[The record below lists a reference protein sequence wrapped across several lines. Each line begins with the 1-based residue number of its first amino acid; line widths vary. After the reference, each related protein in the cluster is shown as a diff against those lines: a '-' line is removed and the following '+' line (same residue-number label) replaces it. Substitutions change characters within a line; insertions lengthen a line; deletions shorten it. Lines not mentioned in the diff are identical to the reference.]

1 MATIRPYA
9 VLRYG
14 GVFFRRN
21 NKYGGKKV
29 STNLEEKKQVVEEIT
44 GKIKDSRSVVLVQY
58 SGLTVAE
65 VTALRSEFRKAGVD
79 YKVLKNTLVRK
90 AFNGMGIDSFDE
102 DLNGPTAVAFG
113 SDEISAAKIIAGAQ
127 KKLNDKIAAKSAYV
141 DGEYLDK
148 DGVKVLAA
156 IPSKEA
162 LIAKMLGSMQSPITK
177 FAGVLSATL
186 RSVVLAL
193 NAVAEKKAAA
203 AQ

>member
-1 MATIRPYA
+1 M
-9 VLRYG
+9 
-14 GVFFRRN
+14 
-21 NKYGGKKV
+21 

-90 AFNGMGIDSFDE
+90 AFNGMGIDSFDA

-127 KKLNDKIAAKSAYV
+127 KKLTDKIVAKSAYV

-148 DGVKVLAA
+148 EGVKVLAA